1 MPKLTL
7 QSLGRMLMEKRG
19 TSGVRETANEIGI
32 SPATLSRVERGYL
45 PDLETFG
52 KVCKWLKVDPGQVL
66 GAKPVAVPTPKAVV
80 HFRKDQTLKPR
91 TARALA
97 EMILAAQRALMVT
110 EGAEGKQ

>member
-7 QSLGRMLMEKRG
+7 QTLGRMLVEKRG
-19 TSGVRETANEIGI
+19 TRGVRETAKEIGI

-45 PDLETFG
+45 PDLDTFG
-52 KVCKWLKVDPGQVL
+52 KVCDWLKIDPGQVL
-66 GAKPVAVPTPKAVV
+66 GVKAVAAPTPKAAV
-80 HFRKDQTLKPR
+80 HFRKDQAVKPR

-110 EGAEGKQ
+110 EGAEGEP